1 MEETIIDTTES
12 SCMFVEGKK
21 TVSADEQLALFM
33 HKFNLDWDTVE
44 VMPAFE
50 QHCKALFCSP
60 KQEKQ

>member
-1 MEETIIDTTES
+1 MEETMIEPTES

-21 TVSADEQLALFM
+21 TVTSDEQLALFM

-50 QHCKALFCSP
+50 MHCKAFFC
-60 KQEKQ
+60 KNNEK